1 MIEGSPNMDLRA
13 GGNDEIEELDFRP
26 DAKVW
31 HLYLVE
37 AEREAKERAELW
49 RTGLDAVL
57 TSRNL

>member
-1 MIEGSPNMDLRA
+1 M
-13 GGNDEIEELDFRP
+13 DFRP
-26 DAKVW
+26 EAKVW

-57 TSRNL
+57 IFVSPGTPPWPGPKTMHVLNGI